1 MSGSQSVKRPVRVV
15 GGGRHKDNDED
26 ADGDDDHGAA
36 PSTTY
41 RLRFVSQKKRAQN
54 ASAKISYR
62 HEMDDEA
69 ARIRRKKVKREMEA
83 AEGGNDDTLA
93 EQKSTGGGVPAW
105 STTANAADE
114 EASAVEDISSSQP
127 STTTMIG
134 PSKFAVELELALMRN
149 GSEPFAACHRH
160 VWPLTRSLPELLHN
174 AGSVFDHLIDSLT
187 STVVVEATST
197 NSNDEDEDEEEGEP
211 PLDGVERDNEDEE
224 DVDEIDE
231 DAADDIGID
240 DDDVDAEGEDAANAD
255 PDPNADGAGDPPRR
269 HKSFNLATIDVLHLM
284 AVLADD
290 LRHEIHPH
298 LHSKVLPC
306 LLGDLLDVLRN
317 SGGGGGG
324 GGGGGNDDVVA
335 IAEAIF
341 RTTAYVFRYDAAMLL
356 AEEGSGDKAT
366 TAKGESKGRKRKKA
380 SASAKTMPCLEPLRR
395 YYGATLPHPRAVVRK
410 LAAETFAT
418 LVRQLPS
425 HALKGHLKRV
435 LKAFAAQ
442 ADYSVQSQSAGSIHQ
457 QKRLVRDATD
467 GISHLLWFVAR
478 GVARQLHSTAGRIAL
493 DAVLGSVAAAGG
505 SGGVVRGSGAD
516 AGADAVTDEG
526 STTPVQFDV
535 AALFFQHLCRHLA
548 QPPAQQQEK
557 DRGVHVVVVA
567 AVLRSVL
574 RHASASYKAVGV
586 GTATATAAAAA
597 PLSCYFA
604 LLQQVVDFRSNVL
617 VRSLV
622 RRNVENSDEDEDTDS
637 ESGGA
642 QEGSSS
648 MNGVLDDLLEIPG
661 RVLGGAADNDTN
673 APVHWPD
680 SCRSSAVQLL
690 CSVWAAAAAAAP
702 SAYRT
707 ETIATIRANVA
718 RALRGDHE
726 TLGSGS
732 IESIGKIVVQDLLV
746 RLPDGP
752 AAMESVGSIL
762 LSSAARGVEGS
773 SSDVVNSLVLSVALS
788 TRALRHRSA
797 SSISAGTRRPDSDR
811 FVEWSLA
818 QHATLDV
825 DERERLIQKFI
836 SASPVNLDAIDPA
849 ACSELAERVVC
860 ASFCALTTGKGSA
873 NSTRIDVACLEWL
886 LDVGDAVGQATE
898 CERVGCPDG
907 ETRSA
912 SRRLAALMSLVLE
925 CAAAVI
931 SPLVMLRV
939 MSSGGNPGAGA
950 QLKRLQQLAER
961 HLLGFPQSPSAVKSA
976 AAVTRI
982 LSRLNHNVV
991 LATDDVFDAL
1001 IPNLRHESHFLR
1013 LHSLE
1018 VLAAL
1023 PSRPYVVD
1031 HADLDLSQDLDE
1043 EPASRGPA
1051 QGSDRAPLSGM
1062 SDVLNILLRIE
1073 TTSAT
1078 LLEERVL
1085 LSLIGRVEVLG
1096 RSGRLPVVH
1105 AEAAA
1110 SHMLGLLYSK
1120 FAPVWPAAVRA
1131 VAGLARGHEDCVWPW
1146 VQRRLASLSGTNHSP
1161 SDETG
1166 DEDFDC
1172 PGFFGTLV
1180 LRAEKGDTSPFQD
1193 DLDYAKEVG
1202 YVSRHESADPVAVFE
1217 TSWSVVE
1224 KAPSLMT
1231 RHSKLLVPLFLRF
1244 MHFQFFGGNLDD
1256 PDARELKLLT
1266 HLDESS
1272 TRYAAR
1278 LSEAPVD

>member
-15 GGGRHKDNDED
+15 ESGRHKQDED
-26 ADGDDDHGAA
+26 DDGDDIA
-36 PSTTY
+36 PSTY

-54 ASAKISYR
+54 ATAKISYR
-62 HEMDDEA
+62 HELDEA
-69 ARIRRKKVKREMEA
+69 ARTRRKKVKREKEA
-83 AEGGNDDTLA
+83 ERGDDTLA
-93 EQKSTGGGVPAW
+93 EQKSKGSSGGTW
-105 STTANAADE
+105 STTTAKAWTDAAEDE

-127 STTTMIG
+127 STTTTIG
-134 PSKFAVELELALMRN
+134 PSTFAVELELALMRN
-149 GSEPFAACHRH
+149 GSEPFAACHRR

-187 STVVVEATST
+187 STAVVEATAT
-197 NSNDEDEDEEEGEP
+197 NSNGDEEEEGEGEP

-231 DAADDIGID
+231 DAADDIG
-240 DDDVDAEGEDAANAD
+240 VDAEGEDAAIAD
-255 PDPNADGAGDPPRR
+255 PDATADGAGGPPVHR
-269 HKSFNLATIDVLHLM
+269 HKTFNLATLDVLHLM

-317 SGGGGGG
+317 SGGASG

-356 AEEGSGDKAT
+356 AEQGSADKAT
-366 TAKGESKGRKRKKA
+366 TSSKGRKRKKA
-380 SASAKTMPCLEPLRR
+380 AATTAPCLEPLRR
-395 YYGATLPHPRAVVRK
+395 YYGATLAHPRAVVRK

-418 LVRQLPS
+418 LIRQLPS
-425 HALKGHLKRV
+425 VALKVHLKRV

-442 ADYSVQSQSAGSIHQ
+442 AGYSVVPTQSAISMHQ

-493 DAVLGSVAAAGG
+493 DAVLGSVAVAGG

-516 AGADAVTDEG
+516 VDAC
-526 STTPVQFDV
+526 TTPVQFDV

-548 QPPAQQQEK
+548 QQQEK

-567 AVLRSVL
+567 AVLRAVI
-574 RHASASYKAVGV
+574 RHASESYEAAVV
-586 GTATATAAAAA
+586 GTTTATAAAAA

-617 VRSLV
+617 VRSLI
-622 RRNVENSDEDEDTDS
+622 RRDVDNSEDEDEDTDHDR
-637 ESGGA
+637 
-642 QEGSSS
+642 EGSSS
-648 MNGVLDDLLEIPG
+648 MDGVLDDLLEMLG
-661 RVLGGAADNDTN
+661 RVLGGAADHDTD

-680 SCRSSAVQLL
+680 SCRSSAVRLL
-690 CSVWAAAAAAAP
+690 CSVWVAAAAGAP
-702 SAYRT
+702 SARGT
-707 ETIATIRANVA
+707 ETIATIRAPIA

-726 TLGSGS
+726 TLGSDS

-762 LSSAARGVEGS
+762 LSSAARGVEKS
-773 SSDVVNSLVLSVALS
+773 SSDVANSLVLSVALS

-797 SSISAGTRRPDSDR
+797 SVSAGTRRPDSDR

-825 DERERLIQKFI
+825 DERDRLLQRFI
-836 SASPVNLDAIDPA
+836 SAPPVKLDATDPA
-849 ACSELAERVVC
+849 VCSELAECVVC
-860 ASFCALTTGKGSA
+860 ASFCALTTGKESTNDPS
-873 NSTRIDVACLEWL
+873 NSTRIDGACLEWL
-886 LDVGDAVGQATE
+886 LAVGDAVGQAAE
-898 CERVGCPDG
+898 CERVGCPED

-931 SPLVMLRV
+931 SPLVMLHGT
-939 MSSGGNPGAGA
+939 SSGGNPGAA
-950 QLKRLQQLAER
+950 TQLKRLQQLTER

-982 LSRLNHNVV
+982 LSRWNHNVV
-991 LATDDVFDAL
+991 VATDDVFDAL
-1001 IPNLRHESHFLR
+1001 IPNLLHESHFLR

-1062 SDVLNILLRIE
+1062 SDLLNILLRIE
-1073 TTSAT
+1073 STSAT

-1110 SHMLGLLYSK
+1110 SHMLGLLYCK
-1120 FAPVWPAAVRA
+1120 FAPAWPAAARA

-1146 VQRRLASLSGTNHSP
+1146 VQRRLVSLSGTERSP
-1161 SDETG
+1161 RIETEG
-1166 DEDFDC
+1166 EDFHYS
-1172 PGFFGTLV
+1172 GFFGTLV
-1180 LRAEKGDTSPFQD
+1180 LLAEKGDTSPFQD

-1217 TSWSVVE
+1217 TAWSVVE
-1224 KAPSLMT
+1224 RAPSLLS
-1231 RHSKLLVPLFLRF
+1231 RHSKLLVPLVLRF

-1256 PDARELKLLT
+1256 PDARELKLLS
-1266 HLDESS
+1266 HLDESN
-1272 TRYAAR
+1272 TR
-1278 LSEAPVD
+1278 